1 MSQTTLDPLMRRNF
15 LEYASYVIVDR
26 AIPDYRDGC
35 KPVQRRILQTLWEV
49 DDGKFHKVANV
60 VGETMKLHPHGDAS
74 IFEALVVMANKEY
87 FIERQGNFG
96 NVITG
101 DRAAA
106 ARYIE
111 CRLTPL
117 ARETLFNRHL
127 THWQP
132 SYDGRKKEA
141 EFLPA
146 KLPVILL
153 LGIDGIAV
161 GMATKILP
169 HNFCEVLQAQIDLLE
184 NRSVELLPD
193 FIQGGLMDASDY
205 DAGRGRIRLRAR
217 IEPEGDKRVIIRE
230 VPYGTTT
237 EGVIA
242 SMEAAA
248 QKGTVKIGSIN
259 DYTTDRVEI
268 EVHLA
273 RGVYADEVI
282 PQLYAYTDCEL
293 SISSNITV
301 IRDGRPWET
310 TVPDLLYE
318 STLGLRNQIKA
329 ELEWELEQ
337 LEQKHHW
344 LTLEQIFIE
353 NRVYK
358 RIEEQ
363 TTQAGVT
370 AAVYAGMEPFTQLF
384 IRAMTDDDV
393 GRLLEI
399 RIRRI
404 SQYDI
409 DKNRRD
415 IDDIVR
421 AIKQTRA
428 KLRRLTKTTIDYLSG
443 LLEKYGHEHPRR
455 TEITAFETVDIREVA
470 RAHHKV
476 NYDKSSGF
484 FGTQVRGSDASV
496 NMSDFDKLLV
506 VCEDGTFRITGPV
519 DKQLLPARA
528 IHYALFD
535 PEAGARF
542 TVVYRDAQRIAYAKK
557 VHILRFINNREYEL
571 IKGREGKIAQLIPG
585 DSDAQLHCEFVK
597 AKRQRV
603 TSCDFDLGEVDF
615 SGITAR
621 GRRIAAKPVARIKV
635 EK

>member
-1 MSQTTLDPLMRRNF
+1 
-15 LEYASYVIVDR
+15 
-26 AIPDYRDGC
+26 
-35 KPVQRRILQTLWEV
+35 
-49 DDGKFHKVANV
+49 
-60 VGETMKLHPHGDAS
+60 
-74 IFEALVVMANKEY
+74 
-87 FIERQGNFG
+87 
-96 NVITG
+96 
-101 DRAAA
+101 
-106 ARYIE
+106 
-111 CRLTPL
+111 
-117 ARETLFNRHL
+117 
-127 THWQP
+127 
-132 SYDGRKKEA
+132 EA

-146 KLPVILL
+146 KLPVTLL

-169 HNFCEVLQAQIDLLE
+169 HNFCELLQAQIDLLE
-184 NRSVELLPD
+184 NRTVELLPD

-205 DAGRGRIRLRAR
+205 DAGRGRIRVRAR
-217 IEPEGDKRVIIRE
+217 IEPEGDKRVVIRE

-237 EGVIA
+237 EGLIA
-242 SMEAAA
+242 SMEVAA

-268 EVHLA
+268 EVQLA

-301 IRDGRPWET
+301 IREGRPWET
-310 TVPDLLYE
+310 TVSDLLYE
-318 STLGLRNQIKA
+318 STLRLRKQIKA

-370 AAVYAGMEPFTQLF
+370 AAVYAGMEPFTHLF

-393 GRLLEI
+393 NRLLEI

-421 AIKQTRA
+421 AITQVRG
-428 KLRRLTKTTIDYLSG
+428 KLRRLTKTTIAYLSG
-443 LLEKYGHEHPRR
+443 LLEKYGPDHPRR

-484 FGTQVRGSDASV
+484 FGTQVRGNDASV

-506 VCEDGTFRITGPV
+506 ICEDGTFRITGPI

-528 IHYALFD
+528 IHFALFD

-542 TVVYRDAQRIAYAKK
+542 TVIYRDAQRIAYAKK

-571 IKGREGKIAQLIPG
+571 IKGRAGKIAQLIPD
-585 DSDAQLHCEFVK
+585 DSDATLHCEFVK

-615 SGITAR
+615 SGVSAR
-621 GRRIAAKPVARIKV
+621 GRRIAPKPVARIKV